1 MARTA
6 LSLAERVGQLFMVGF
21 EGTAVTPGLA
31 GWLREFAWGGLML
44 FPRNIESPTQ
54 LQVLIH
60 GLQEVA
66 QSRGTLPLLIAVDQE
81 GGRVARLKSPFTAFP
96 SAARLGRLGSE
107 QRVYEVGR
115 AIALELRAVGINMN
129 MAPVLD
135 VLTNPANP
143 VIGDR
148 AYASD
153 PRAVARLGAAFI
165 RGTHAAGVLAT
176 GKHFPGHGDTA
187 LDSHVARPVSE
198 RSVAQMEACEL
209 LPFRAAV
216 QAGLGTLMTAH
227 VRYPAWDAAYPA
239 TLSRA
244 VLTGV
249 LRGQLG
255 FAGAIATDDLGMQAV
270 ADAFPW
276 EEVPRRA
283 LQAGADLLLVCHH
296 RQRQE
301 QAYADVLRA
310 VHKGELSETR
320 VEEAFARVHAL
331 KARLIGQ
338 GQAPVPTSLACIGS
352 AEHCALAA
360 VLAGEKLYAS

>member
-1 MARTA
+1 
-6 LSLAERVGQLFMVGF
+6 
-21 EGTAVTPGLA
+21 
-31 GWLREFAWGGLML
+31 
-44 FPRNIESPTQ
+44 
-54 LQVLIH
+54 
-60 GLQEVA
+60 
-66 QSRGTLPLLIAVDQE
+66 
-81 GGRVARLKSPFTAFP
+81 
-96 SAARLGRLGSE
+96 
-107 QRVYEVGR
+107 
-115 AIALELRAVGINMN
+115 
-129 MAPVLD
+129 
-135 VLTNPANP
+135 
-143 VIGDR
+143 
-148 AYASD
+148 
-153 PRAVARLGAAFI
+153 VARLGAAFI

-209 LPFRAAV
+209 LPFRAAI

-301 QAYADVLRA
+301 QAYTDVLRA

-360 VLAGEKLYAS
+360 ALAREKLYAS

>member
-1 MARTA
+1 
-6 LSLAERVGQLFMVGF
+6 
-21 EGTAVTPGLA
+21 
-31 GWLREFAWGGLML
+31 ML

-54 LQVLIH
+54 LQALIH

-66 QSRGTLPLLIAVDQE
+66 RSRGDLPLLIAVDQE

-96 SAARLGRLGSE
+96 SAARLARAGSE
-107 QRVYEVGR
+107 QRVHEVGR
-115 AIALELRAVGINMN
+115 AIALELRAVGITMN

-148 AYASD
+148 AYGSD
-153 PRAVARLGAAFI
+153 PVTVARLGAAFI

-187 LDSHVARPVSE
+187 LDSHVARPVSD
-198 RSVAQMEACEL
+198 RSLAQMDACEL
-209 LPFRAAV
+209 LPFRAAIH
-216 QAGLGTLMTAH
+216 AGLGALMTAH
-227 VRYPAWDAAYPA
+227 VRYPAWDPAYPA

-244 VLTGV
+244 ILTGV

-255 FAGAIATDDLGMQAV
+255 FAGAIVTDDLGMQGV

-276 EEVPRRA
+276 EEVPPRA

-301 QAYADVLRA
+301 QAYTEVLRA
-310 VHKGELSETR
+310 VHEGELCETR
-320 VEEAFARVHAL
+320 VEEACARVRAL
-331 KARLIGQ
+331 QARLIGQ
-338 GQAPVPTSLACIGS
+338 GQAPVPASLACIGS
-352 AEHCALAA
+352 AEHARLAA
-360 VLAGEKLYAS
+360 ALAGEKPYAS